1 MRIHRFHLLPVI
13 LPLLLT
19 ALLVAACPKV
29 CCAADTPAFWPRE
42 VGAGTS
48 VTYVLNM
55 PESSQFKEKV
65 RATIRIMALSG
76 ERYELEYTFAG
87 VGTNLSVHR
96 ENLDPARLLGLAQF
110 PAASLGAQSE
120 ETEFTPAAL
129 GKPLPAR
136 RTFWPNET
144 QKTELV
150 RCAEIPFGL
159 ARMQCGEFVLEVES
173 FEWGRGD

>member
-1 MRIHRFHLLPVI
+1 MRIREFFSSPVI
-13 LPLLLT
+13 LPLLLA
-19 ALLVAACPKV
+19 ALLVAACPTV
-29 CCAADTPAFWPRE
+29 CCAEDAPTSWPRP

-48 VTYVLNM
+48 VTYVLNL

-65 RATIRIMALSG
+65 RATIRVLALSG

-87 VGTNLSVHR
+87 MGTRISVHR
-96 ENLDPARLLGLAQF
+96 ENLDPARLAGLAQF
-110 PAASLGAQSE
+110 PSVGLGAQGE
-120 ETEFTPAAL
+120 DIEFTPAAL

-136 RTFWPNET
+136 RIFWPNEA